1 MGPFVR
7 LTVSCAVVCLAAVAV
22 DAADRR
28 KPTTP
33 PPPLLPLP
41 TPSPD
46 WAFDERPP
54 VAVRVLQSSAF
65 HVPLRAADLIST
77 EIALAR
83 PGLHE
88 RNPFGKR
95 REMRVLMV
103 VAASA
108 GTTWLDHKWAN
119 KKKARWALRIGHGL
133 LTAWVVHHNVGHAE
147 RARR

>member
-1 MGPFVR
+1 MGPFAR
-7 LTVSCAVVCLAAVAV
+7 FAASLAALCLATNVQ
-22 DAADRR
+22 AADRR
-28 KPTTP
+28 LTPASP
-33 PPPLLPLP
+33 PPPPRP
-41 TPSPD
+41 PPSAE
-46 WAFDERPP
+46 WAFDDRPP
-54 VAVRVLQSSAF
+54 VAVRLLQSSAF

-77 EIALAR
+77 EIALGR

-88 RNPFGKR
+88 RNPFGKT